1 MALGDQQI
9 SSVVAT
15 GDEQDAQL
23 AAEVN
28 AATPPFMELGA
39 TGLRRTSGYL
49 DEEFL
54 PQLRGRKAVQVYRE
68 MSENDPLIGSLL
80 FTIRHLIEQADWQ
93 VTPGTKN
100 REGTKAAEFV
110 ESCMHDMSHTWAEL
124 IGEILSSLTYGW
136 SWHEVVYK
144 RREGLW
150 SGDSK
155 TRSQHNDGMI
165 GWRKMPI
172 RSQETLQRW
181 VFDESGD
188 TKAMVQLSPP
198 YYRHVVI
205 PIERSL
211 LFRYRPHKNSPE
223 GTSML
228 RTAYRPWYYLKR
240 LQEFESIGVERDL
253 AGMPIVKVPADYLS
267 AKPGTQ
273 RYKVVEQMRKMV
285 KSLRRNEQEGL
296 VFPVEYDQDTK
307 QPLFN
312 IELLGGGGG
321 RAFSTDAII
330 QRYEQRILMT
340 VLADFIMVGHQ
351 SVGTYNLHV
360 DKTGIFRQAMNS
372 VLSRIAEVF
381 NLYAVPRLFM
391 VNGWHPEK
399 LPKLEP
405 MDVDNPNITEL
416 SSFMHS
422 MATLGVNWFPD
433 GDLEQF
439 VRRAAKLPDLPED
452 EVKRREAEQKQA
464 EATRAAESMS
474 SYLQARMGMSQ
485 AAVGAANP
493 QGGAGAPQAG
503 AGAPQQQPGLGG
515 A

>member
-1 MALGDQQI
+1 MPNEQHYGSAVAL
-9 SSVVAT
+9 
-15 GDEQDAQL
+15 GDEQDSQL
-23 AAEVN
+23 VAEV
-28 AATPPFMELGA
+28 TQGTTPFMELGS

-54 PQLRGRKAVQVYRE
+54 PQLKGRKAVQVYRE
-68 MSENDPLIGSLL
+68 MSENDPLIGALL
-80 FTIRHLIEQADWQ
+80 FSIWHLLEKSEWQ
-93 VTPGTKN
+93 VIPAQKN

-110 ESCMHDMSHTWAEL
+110 DSCLHDMSHTWAEL
-124 IGEILSSLTYGW
+124 IGEILTCLVYGW

-150 SGDSK
+150 ATDAKSRSK
-155 TRSQHNDGMI
+155 HSDGLI

-172 RSQETLQRW
+172 RGQETLQRW

-188 TKAMVQLSPP
+188 TRAMVQLAPP
-198 YYRHVVI
+198 YYRQTII

-223 GTSML
+223 GISML

-240 LQEFESIGVERDL
+240 IQEFESIGVERDL
-253 AGMPIVKVPADYLS
+253 AGMPVVKVPADYLS

-312 IELLGGGGG
+312 IELLGSGGG
-321 RAFSTDAII
+321 RAFATDSII

-351 SVGTYNLHV
+351 STGTYNLHV
-360 DKTGIFRQAMNS
+360 DKTGIFRQALNS
-372 VLSRIAEVF
+372 TLQRIADVF
-381 NLYAVPRLFM
+381 NSFAIPRLFM
-391 VNGWHPEK
+391 VNGWRPAE
-399 LPKLEP
+399 LPKLQP

-416 SSFMHS
+416 GSFMHT
-422 MATLGVNWFPD
+422 MASLGVNWFPD
-433 GDLEQF
+433 GDLEKF
-439 VRRAAKLPDLPED
+439 VRRAAKLPDLPPEELKSR
-452 EVKRREAEQKQA
+452 EVEQQQA
-464 EATRAAESMS
+464 EATRSAQKVTEF
-474 SYLQARMGMSQ
+474 LQARMGAQQ
-485 AAVGAANP
+485 ATQP
-493 QGGAGAPQAG
+493 QQQGAPQPPGQQLGAQAG
-503 AGAPQQQPGLGG
+503 GG
-515 A
+515 F